1 MKTMTIKNCSACGEN
16 HKEDLI
22 IHIDETKRHFVNC
35 PNTNKKVY
43 IIQEKEIESKIS
55 KIK

>member
-1 MKTMTIKNCSACGEN
+1 MKTMTIKNCSACGET
-16 HKEDLI
+16 HKKGLT
-22 IHIDETKRHFVNC
+22 IHIDETKRRFVNC